1 MKQNNLLELAREN
14 GVSCLAIIGL
24 AKNSG
29 KTVTLNTIIKEAAEG
44 DVKLAVASY
53 GRDGEDV
60 DVLTLEEKPRIFMPP
75 GTSFVTAEKLFEK
88 SWIEAEI
95 VADTGL
101 DTPLG
106 RVKIYRSGGRGGSIE
121 LAGVN
126 RASRMA
132 MIRDLLPDDIELFLI
147 DGAINRRS
155 SAIPSLAQGLVLA
168 TGAVVGNTVDLI
180 VQRTMDEIE
189 RITSPPCSGRAVSLM
204 AGEIL
209 NTRKSGLIREGKIV
223 PLSNGVFG
231 SVSESDR
238 FRVRTGD
245 FLVLDGALTDSF
257 AEFLIL
263 EHEAGHCT
271 IIVRDGTRVFLNSR
285 NMKLLKKRSIS
296 LRVYKPIMLIA
307 VTVNP
312 SSPYGSGV
320 YPDLLVETMKGSL
333 RDAGM
338 GTPVFD
344 VLSKEYL

>member
-1 MKQNNLLELAREN
+1 MKQSNLLELARES

-29 KTVTLNTIIKEAAEG
+29 KTVTLNTIIKEAAKA

-53 GRDGEDV
+53 GRDGEDI
-60 DVLTLEEKPRIFMPP
+60 DILTLKEKPRIFMPP

-88 SWIEAEI
+88 SRIEAEI

-106 RVKIYRSGGRGGSIE
+106 RVKIYRSGDRGGSIE

-126 RASRMA
+126 RASRMV
-132 MIRDLLPDDIELFLI
+132 MIRDLLPDDTELFLI
-147 DGAINRRS
+147 DGALDRRS
-155 SAIPSLAQGLVLA
+155 SAIPTLVQGMVLA

-180 VQRTMDEIE
+180 VQRTMDAVE
-189 RITSPPCSGRAVSLM
+189 RITSAACSEREVSLM

-209 NTRKSGLIREGKIV
+209 NTGNPGVIREGKIV
-223 PLSNGVFG
+223 PLGNGVFG
-231 SVSESDR
+231 SVSELDCFS
-238 FRVRTGD
+238 VRTGD
-245 FLVLDGALTDSF
+245 FLVLDGALTDSL
-257 AEFLIL
+257 AESLIF
-263 EHEAGHCT
+263 EHEAGDCT

-285 NMKLLKKRSIS
+285 NMKLLKRRSIS
-296 LRVYKPIMLIA
+296 LRVYEPITLLA

-320 YPDLLVETMKGSL
+320 QSDLLVETMKGSL
-333 RDAGM
+333 GDAGM
-338 GTPVFD
+338 ETPVFD
-344 VLSKEYL
+344 VLSKDYP